1 MREKKLF
8 IYLVITWFTL
18 LGIYI
23 YVEKTGIEIFK
34 KVEIFE
40 MEKKVKKIGIE
51 EAQSKIDALLLA
63 HPIIFLDNVSS
74 IENNQ
79 SHMKN
84 NQQTLNSVV
93 SILKNINSN
102 VFVQIG
108 VHNGL
113 NGSNSKNRIRSQKQA
128 DTILVFIQNQYPSVA
143 IDAIGYGEEFPLSRS
158 KNADNR
164 RIEITL
170 QPLIPKI

>member
-8 IYLVITWFTL
+8 VYLVITWFTL

-23 YVEKTGIEIFK
+23 YVEKTGIFK
-34 KVEIFE
+34 KIEIFE
-40 MEKKVKKIGIE
+40 IEKKVPKIGRE
-51 EAQSKIDALLLA
+51 EAQSKIDTLLLA
-63 HPIIFLDNVSS
+63 HPIIFPNNVSS

-79 SHMKN
+79 SNMQN
-84 NQQTLNSVV
+84 NQQTLKSVV
-93 SILKNINSN
+93 SILKNIDSN
-102 VFVQIG
+102 IFVHIE
-108 VHNGL
+108 VHSGL
-113 NGSNSKNRIRSQKQA
+113 NGSNRENRILSQKQA
-128 DTILVFIQNQYPSVA
+128 DSILAFIEKQYPLIA
-143 IDAIGYGEEFPLSRS
+143 IDAIGYGEEFPLGKS

>member
-8 IYLVITWFTL
+8 VYLVITWFTL

-23 YVEKTGIEIFK
+23 YVEKTGIFK
-34 KVEIFE
+34 KIEIFE
-40 MEKKVKKIGIE
+40 IEKKVQKIGIE

-63 HPIIFLDNVSS
+63 HPILFIDNVSS

-79 SHMKN
+79 SHMQN
-84 NQQTLNSVV
+84 NQQTLKSVV

-102 VFVQIG
+102 VFVHIE
-108 VHNGL
+108 VHSGL
-113 NGSNSKNRIRSQKQA
+113 NGSSSTNRILSQKQA
-128 DTILVFIQNQYPSVA
+128 DSIFAFIQKRYPLVA
-143 IDAIGYGEEFPLSRS
+143 IDAIGYGEEFPLSKS

-164 RIEITL
+164 RIEIIL